1 MDDFIICSD
10 CQSRASLSDALFH
23 APEANAILG
32 DHAALWDFEIGVDL
46 FTLPFFFLYTR
57 DFFSDHDCE
66 IANTQKIFNVMVNKK
81 LDHRYLTLRLVQ
93 YFGLR
98 EFAYTYS
105 GSCKNINDQNI
116 FLDLDLCDPKRQ
128 MFSPELMMQI
138 LGDVTLAPNFL
149 GLDSYDYLG
158 EAVQNG
164 FVTYNGN
171 YLAWK
176 TGLNQIFSST
186 LISLITES
194 DNGDYDRVTVFT
206 EKTIYALLGLTIP
219 IWPGGYKHAEMFERM
234 GFDVFPDLIDHSY
247 QNEPTMFMRC
257 WRAFKDNLDLLNHDL
272 STAKKI
278 RDDIMSRLVRNR
290 DYLLS
295 EQLQNWYHEQMSSWP
310 SGIREAV
317 FKRFKQLG
325 TR

>member
-1 MDDFIICSD
+1 
-10 CQSRASLSDALFH
+10 
-23 APEANAILG
+23 
-32 DHAALWDFEIGVDL
+32 
-46 FTLPFFFLYTR
+46 
-57 DFFSDHDCE
+57 
-66 IANTQKIFNVMVNKK
+66 
-81 LDHRYLTLRLVQ
+81 
-93 YFGLR
+93 
-98 EFAYTYS
+98 
-105 GSCKNINDQNI
+105 
-116 FLDLDLCDPKRQ
+116 

-310 SGIREAV
+310 FGIREAV